1 MAMDVTAPWHKISW
15 DGFLQEG
22 LPSLLA
28 DSMALDGYRVES
40 VDTYTCRLH
49 LSVKGANGAVDIV
62 YEDIP
67 QCDELGR
74 FRIDGH
80 TRVVVVRPTQIDLEK
95 ADMLCAGEQ
104 ALEFLASQMGSL
116 PDGIDGSDALATCL
130 PLSEWIHEFFVTEPT
145 SQYLQMTNHVDMH
158 THLRRVTLYTLLG
171 EAVDDKYVVHPSQ
184 EGRVDLFATPEGPN
198 IGRIFEVT
206 LGATIRD
213 GKLIVVDDAPEK
225 QLGSNAS
232 MVPFIEHN
240 DTNRS
245 LMGMNMVRQWVGVP
259 EPDWPRDES
268 GAWLDYFARFDG
280 MKPETEPAL
289 VQTGCEA
296 DDPYFWKGYNLL
308 TAFMAWDGDTY
319 EDGLVM
325 SESASNKMTQ
335 PHGVAVGDKL
345 SNRHGNKGVLTRILP
360 DDEMPQL
367 PDGTPVEMIVSVC
380 SLPSRLNIGQ
390 LREAVMGRV
399 AKAEGK
405 PVVVPP
411 LGAPSIEEIQNRLKA
426 NGLPEDGM
434 EHLTLK
440 GEQLPRRTTV
450 GWVYWGRLIHMV
462 RDKVRSGVRPG
473 ESNQHLGEME
483 FLALQESGATALVNE
498 FYNTC
503 SITHEDA
510 DSLADR
516 VAKGDVSPAGAPS
529 AGFEA
534 LVHRLGLDGVVASL
548 NEKGVSFT
556 SKQSGD
562 LQLARPVSHPWLSSV
577 LLSHVGVA
585 DLPESE
591 AIKEANTRLEQMI
604 SNGAPHVLIDRATET
619 LAERV
624 DAFYA
629 TLITRAQLR
638 FESRVLF
645 SGRSV
650 ITPNK
655 DFKYDQIGVPEEIA
669 WALFGPFAARALGSD
684 KEVKKRSKKA
694 AEVLDEAM
702 AKMWI
707 VATRAPAVSPTSLLA
722 FHPVR
727 VAGDAIQIPI
737 LSSKLVDGDFDG
749 DQMALFLPVTDEG
762 QKCAQDH
769 LSILAHLTRDPSLIG
784 REKVHPMHD
793 AMFGLAHLSMTDTGL
808 KEIAGIAETSLTRNG
823 KFLDKHDI
831 VALLEL
837 VMSEHGAEAVLD
849 LSERLQKKGFE
860 AAQLTGASMG
870 AFLGGGLDLP
880 TPPEEDDVDEWRSFV
895 DELRA
900 ALSQFRNF
908 EDDEFGVIAMLT
920 ECGARGNWDQLR
932 QYVAPA
938 GLVYNAARE
947 LIPIRH
953 GWRDGLPVDELL
965 ARTVGARMGLARAL
979 AEMIDVSRD
988 VAKQSAPSGY
998 GVLARAR
1005 RSDKPGVVFARA
1017 AMKGEVDLLTDQN
1030 SRLFVGIVD

>member
-1 MAMDVTAPWHKISW
+1 MAIDVNAPWHKISW

-28 DSMALDGYRVES
+28 DSVALEGYRVES
-40 VDTYTCRLH
+40 VDTYSCRLH
-49 LSVKGANGAVDIV
+49 LSFKGADGTADVV

-67 QCDELGR
+67 QCDALGR

-80 TRVVVVRPTQIDLEK
+80 TRVVVVKPTEIDLEK
-95 ADMLCAGEQ
+95 ADILCVGEQ
-104 ALEFLASQMGSL
+104 ILAFLALQIGDL
-116 PDGIDGSDALATCL
+116 PEGLDGADAFATCL

-145 SQYLQMTNHVDMH
+145 SHYLQMTNAVDMH
-158 THLRRVTLYTLLG
+158 THLRRITLFTLLG

-184 EGRVDLFATPEGPN
+184 EGRVDLFSIPEGPN
-198 IGRIFEVT
+198 MGRIFEVA
-206 LGATIRD
+206 LGATIRE
-213 GKLIVVDDAPEK
+213 GKLVIVDNAPEK
-225 QLGSNAS
+225 RLGSNAS
-232 MVPFIEHN
+232 MVPFVEHN

-245 LMGMNMVRQWVGVP
+245 LMGMNMMRQWVGVP
-259 EPDWPRDES
+259 NPEWPRDES
-268 GAWLDYFARFDG
+268 GAWLDYFERFDG
-280 MKPETEPAL
+280 MAPETEPAL
-289 VQTGCEA
+289 VQTGCET

-325 SESASNKMTQ
+325 SESAAQKMTQ

-360 DDEMPQL
+360 DDDMPQL

-380 SLPSRLNIGQ
+380 SLPSRMNIGQ

-411 LGAPSIEEIQNRLKA
+411 FGAPSIEEIQDRLKA

-434 EHLTLK
+434 EHLTLQ
-440 GEQLPRRTTV
+440 GEKLPRRTTV

-462 RDKVRSGVRPG
+462 SDKVKAGVQSGEG
-473 ESNQHLGEME
+473 NQRLGEME
-483 FLALQESGATALVNE
+483 FLALQESGAVALVNE
-498 FYNTC
+498 FYNT
-503 SITHEDA
+503 SSTIHEDA

-516 VAKGDVSPAGAPS
+516 VAKDDVIPAGAPS

-534 LVHRLGLDGVVASL
+534 LAHRLGLDGVVATL
-548 NEKGVSFT
+548 TEKGVSFAN
-556 SKQSGD
+556 KQTGD
-562 LQLARPVSHPWLSSV
+562 LRLARSVSHPWLSSAV
-577 LLSHVGVA
+577 LSQVGVA

-591 AIKEANTRLEQMI
+591 AIQEANTRLEQMM
-604 SNGAPHVLIDRATET
+604 SNGAPQVLIDRATDT

-655 DFKYDQIGVPEEIA
+655 HFKYDQIGVPEEIA
-669 WALFGPFAARALGSD
+669 WSLFGPFAARALGSD

-694 AEVLDEAM
+694 AQVLDEVM

-707 VATRAPAVSPTSLLA
+707 VATRAPAVSPTSMLA
-722 FHPVR
+722 FRPVR

-769 LSILAHLTRDPSLIG
+769 LSIAAHLTRDPSLIG

-793 AMFGLAHLSMTDTGL
+793 AMFGLAHLSMADEGL
-808 KEIAGIAETSLTRNG
+808 KEIESLAGTSLARKG
-823 KFLDKHDI
+823 RFLIKQDI
-831 VALLEL
+831 VALLEQ
-837 VMSEHGAEAVLD
+837 VMADKGAEAVLD
-849 LSERLQKKGFE
+849 LSERLQKRGFE
-860 AAQLTGASMG
+860 AAQHTGASMG

-880 TPPEEDDVDEWRSFV
+880 VAPEGDDVDEWRSYV

-900 ALSQFRNF
+900 ALSQFGDF
-908 EDDEFGVIAMLT
+908 DDDEFGVVAMLA

-938 GLVYNAARE
+938 GLVYNANRE
-947 LIPIRH
+947 LVPVLH

-965 ARTVGARMGLARAL
+965 TRTVGARLGLARAL
-979 AEMIDVSRD
+979 AEMIEVSRD
-988 VAKQSAPSGY
+988 VSKQSAPSGY

-1005 RSDKPGVVFARA
+1005 RSDNPGVVFARA
-1017 AMKGEVDLLTDQN
+1017 AMKGEVDLLTDQY